1 MVVCVGVGVGGT
13 GRGRETSFMISKFPS
28 NSRVLLF
35 AGFLWSAF
43 ILDMSSHRAVVLG
56 EGRWG
61 REGTILPPHQM
72 FGNVCRYLFQLGL
85 RCATGIEWVDT
96 KDAAT

>member
-1 MVVCVGVGVGGT
+1 MVGCVGVGVGGT

-61 REGTILPPHQM
+61 REGTILPST
-72 FGNVCRYLFQLGL
+72 
-85 RCATGIEWVDT
+85 RCLAMSADICFSWDCGVLL
-96 KDAAT
+96 ASSG